1 MNKIIIVIIIILYR
15 TTHEFLF
22 GALAELVDN
31 SRDAK
36 AKNLHIYTEKTDYNL
51 RGGFSVCFLDDG
63 EGMSPKEAKEVIEF
77 GNSNKKNVDLDLIGQ
92 YGNGLKS

>member
-1 MNKIIIVIIIILYR
+1 MFYKSKS

-31 SRDAK
+31 SRDAG
-36 AKNLHIYTEKTDYNL
+36 AKNLHIYTERKKHIRGDYMI
-51 RGGFSVCFLDDG
+51 CFLDDG
-63 EGMSPKEAKEVIEF
+63 EGMSPNEAKDVIKF
-77 GNSNKKNVDLDLIGQ
+77 GHSNKKNVDLDLIGQ